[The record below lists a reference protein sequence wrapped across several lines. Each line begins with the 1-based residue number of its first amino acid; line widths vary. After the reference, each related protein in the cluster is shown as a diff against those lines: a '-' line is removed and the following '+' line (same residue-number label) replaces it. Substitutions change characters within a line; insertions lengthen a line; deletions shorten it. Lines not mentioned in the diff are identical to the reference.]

1 MAIRGKDEE
10 TKNGMTIITNMNGEK
25 RANEKLE
32 AKYEPGITSKELN
45 KLPGDTIQEKIEKK
59 FERQR
64 TNGLNDEPDEMMVA
78 KLNRKEKNDLALLK
92 TKEENSDTF
101 GPLSEKEKERLNE
114 LLIKEKED

>member
-1 MAIRGKDEE
+1 MAI
-10 TKNGMTIITNMNGEK
+10 NFSGEK
-25 RANEKLE
+25 LK
-32 AKYEPGITSKELN
+32 EPEDNIRYS
-45 KLPGDTIQEKIEKK
+45 EKK

-101 GPLSEKEKERLNE
+101 GPLTTKEKERLNE

>member
-1 MAIRGKDEE
+1 MAIDFTGKKIKEPED
-10 TKNGMTIITNMNGEK
+10 NI
-25 RANEKLE
+25 
-32 AKYEPGITSKELN
+32 KYS
-45 KLPGDTIQEKIEKK
+45 EKK

-64 TNGLNDEPDEMMVA
+64 DNGLNDESVDMMMV

-101 GPLSEKEKERLNE
+101 GPLTTKEKERLNE

>member
-1 MAIRGKDEE
+1 MAINFE
-10 TKNGMTIITNMNGEK
+10 GEK
-25 RANEKLE
+25 IKEPEDNI
-32 AKYEPGITSKELN
+32 KYS
-45 KLPGDTIQEKIEKK
+45 EKK
-59 FERQR
+59 FKRQR
-64 TNGLNDEPDEMMVA
+64 TNGLNDKPDEMMVA

>member
-1 MAIRGKDEE
+1 MAI
-10 TKNGMTIITNMNGEK
+10 NFSGEK
-25 RANEKLE
+25 LK
-32 AKYEPGITSKELN
+32 EPEDNIRYS
-45 KLPGDTIQEKIEKK
+45 EKK

-64 TNGLNDEPDEMMVA
+64 DNGLNNEPDEMMVA
-78 KLNRKEKNDLALLK
+78 KLNRREQNDLALLK

>member
-1 MAIRGKDEE
+1 MAINFR
-10 TKNGMTIITNMNGEK
+10 GEK
-25 RANEKLE
+25 LK
-32 AKYEPGITSKELN
+32 EPEDNVRYS
-45 KLPGDTIQEKIEKK
+45 EKK
-59 FERQR
+59 FERQK

-101 GPLSEKEKERLNE
+101 GPLSEKEKERLNN

>member
-1 MAIRGKDEE
+1 MAINFK
-10 TKNGMTIITNMNGEK
+10 GEK
-25 RANEKLE
+25 IKEPEDNI
-32 AKYEPGITSKELN
+32 KYS
-45 KLPGDTIQEKIEKK
+45 EKK

-64 TNGLNDEPDEMMVA
+64 TNRVNDEPDEMMVA

>member
-1 MAIRGKDEE
+1 MAINFK
-10 TKNGMTIITNMNGEK
+10 GEK
-25 RANEKLE
+25 LKEPEDNI
-32 AKYEPGITSKELN
+32 KYS
-45 KLPGDTIQEKIEKK
+45 EKK

-64 TNGLNDEPDEMMVA
+64 ENGLNNESEEMMMA

>member
-1 MAIRGKDEE
+1 MAINFK
-10 TKNGMTIITNMNGEK
+10 GEK
-25 RANEKLE
+25 IKEPEDNI
-32 AKYEPGITSKELN
+32 KYS
-45 KLPGDTIQEKIEKK
+45 EKK

-64 TNGLNDEPDEMMVA
+64 DNGLNDESEDMMMV

>member
-1 MAIRGKDEE
+1 MAINFG
-10 TKNGMTIITNMNGEK
+10 GEK
-25 RANEKLE
+25 LK
-32 AKYEPGITSKELN
+32 EPEDNIRYS
-45 KLPGDTIQEKIEKK
+45 EKK

-64 TNGLNDEPDEMMVA
+64 DNGLNNESEDMMMV

-101 GPLSEKEKERLNE
+101 GPLTTKEKERLNE

>member
-1 MAIRGKDEE
+1 MAI
-10 TKNGMTIITNMNGEK
+10 NFSGEK
-25 RANEKLE
+25 LK
-32 AKYEPGITSKELN
+32 EPEDNVRYS
-45 KLPGDTIQEKIEKK
+45 EKK

-64 TNGLNDEPDEMMVA
+64 DNGLNDESEDMMMV